1 MVSLQLVDVGF
12 VFNDALLILTEVGQ
26 LIFQRSIHLNWY
38 SPDLLQTSCHG
49 DTNSSL
55 MTFLLWEIRS
65 SSYTNGGDY
74 TAILFWIHGPIM
86 LAWLANWRLRWS
98 LDCWRA
104 SSSWRAWSR
113 CGTSCCTFTR
123 TQDNINTCKLNSF
136 VNLHPNTWRKQCL
149 IHNTN
154 RSYLLP
160 LLVNALRGDGGV
172 RIVSSQFDAI
182 VLCNFL
188 NFSLDGLNSFPLF
201 ICLWKSW
208 FELVVSSYQSLQK
221 EREVKKCQRRDS
233 CIQHFFCSATKQG
246 SPFQR
251 F

>member
-1 MVSLQLVDVGF
+1 MPWRHKFIIDDFSSLRDDKIIKLHKSRR
-12 VFNDALLILTEVGQ
+12 LYRHLILDPWSNHVGLIGKLASEMVIRLLTCEFFLKSLITLWNQ
-26 LIFQRSIHLNWY
+26 LLHLH
-38 SPDLLQTSCHG
+38 SD
-49 DTNSSL
+49 
-55 MTFLLWEIRS
+55 R
-65 SSYTNGGDY
+65 
-74 TAILFWIHGPIM
+74 
-86 LAWLANWRLRWS
+86 
-98 LDCWRA
+98 
-104 SSSWRAWSR
+104 
-113 CGTSCCTFTR
+113 
-123 TQDNINTCKLNSF
+123 DNINNCDHNYKTTPT
-136 VNLHPNTWRKQCL
+136 HWRKQCL
-149 IHNTN
+149 IHNTD
-154 RSYLLP
+154 RSHLLP

-208 FELVVSSYQSLQK
+208 FELVMSRYQSLQK